1 MRSTVRVSVVA
12 MTVAAVVVPFGGQ
25 ASAHESHY
33 VPTIQV
39 LSTAPL
45 FPFQIAVSHGRVY
58 VADGGTSTVSI
69 LPGTVIATGPQ
80 PGEVA
85 GVDVGRKGQV
95 AYTTTSYVT
104 GDTTLTIQRQGK
116 PSVVADLST
125 FERTRNPDSKN
136 EYGVRNP
143 SQCVTDALAGM
154 GAPVSYTGEVDSHP
168 YSVASLGDDGW
179 VVADAGGN
187 DLLRV
192 DDKGRVSL
200 LAVLPAQPLK
210 ITSEIATTLKLPDCV
225 VGVTYRF
232 ESVPTD
238 VEVGPHGMLYVSTL
252 PGGPEDPS
260 MGARGSVYVV
270 NPYNGHARRIAA
282 GFAGA
287 TNLAVSPDG
296 TVYVAELF
304 GGQISVV
311 SHGKAK
317 PLVQLPGALAVEWA
331 KGDLYA
337 STIAPTDS
345 EGTPT
350 GTGSVVRINLK
361 N

>member
-1 MRSTVRVSVVA
+1 MRSAVRVSVVA
-12 MTVAAVVVPFGGQ
+12 LTVAAVVVPFGGQ

-33 VPTIQV
+33 VPSIQV
-39 LSTAPL
+39 LSTAPVA
-45 FPFQIAVSHGRVY
+45 PFQIAVSHGRVY

-69 LPGTVIATGPQ
+69 LPSTVIATGPQ
-80 PGEVA
+80 PGDVA
-85 GVDVGRKGQV
+85 GLDVGRQGQV
-95 AYTTTSYVT
+95 AYTTTSYTT
-104 GDTTLTIQRQGK
+104 GDTTLTILREGK
-116 PSVVADLST
+116 PPVVADLSS
-125 FERTRNPDSKN
+125 FERTRNPDSKT
-136 EYGVRNP
+136 EYGVKNP
-143 SQCVTDALAGM
+143 SQCVSDALAGM
-154 GAPVSYTGEVDSHP
+154 GAPVSYRGGVDSHP
-168 YSVASLGDDGW
+168 YGVASLGEDGW

-192 DDKGRVSL
+192 DSKGRVSL

-210 ITSEIATTLKLPDCV
+210 ITTEIAATLHLPDCV

-232 ESVPTD
+232 EPVPTD
-238 VEVGPHGMLYVSTL
+238 VEVGPRGMLYVSTL

-270 NPYNGHARRIAA
+270 NPHNGHARRVVT

-311 SHGKAK
+311 SHGKAE
-317 PLVQLPGALAVEWA
+317 PLVQLRGALAVEWA

-337 STIAPTDS
+337 STIAPTDA
-345 EGTPT
+345 GGNPI

-361 N
+361 D

>member
-12 MTVAAVVVPFGGQ
+12 MTVATVVVPFGGQ
-25 ASAHESHY
+25 ASAHESQY

-69 LPGTVIATGPQ
+69 LPSTVVATGPT

-95 AYTTTSYVT
+95 AFTTTSYLT

-125 FERTRNPDSKN
+125 FEQTKNPDGTI

-143 SQCVTDALAGM
+143 SQCVTDALKGM
-154 GAPVSYTGEVDSHP
+154 GAPVSYKGEVDSHP

-210 ITSEIATTLKLPDCV
+210 ITSEIAATLNLPDCV

-232 ESVPTD
+232 EPVPTD

-260 MGARGSVYVV
+260 LGARGSVYVV
-270 NPYNGHARRIAA
+270 NPRQRPRAARRDRFRRRNQPGGEPGRHGVRGRAVRRADLGRQSRQGEAA
-282 GFAGA
+282 RAA
-287 TNLAVSPDG
+287 SRR
-296 TVYVAELF
+296 
-304 GGQISVV
+304 
-311 SHGKAK
+311 
-317 PLVQLPGALAVEWA
+317 PGRRV
-331 KGDLYA
+331 G
-337 STIAPTDS
+337 
-345 EGTPT
+345 EG
-350 GTGSVVRINLK
+350 
-361 N
+361 